1 MITFPNAKINIGLNV
16 VEKRPDGYHN
26 LETIFY
32 PVKLSDALE
41 VIEAGETAF
50 SSSGIEIDATA
61 ENNLVY
67 KAYSLL
73 AGDFD
78 LPPVK
83 MHLHKVIPFGAG
95 LGGGSADA
103 AFALKMLNDYFVLGL
118 TTTQLEDYAARIGAD
133 CPFFIEN
140 KPTFAHGIG
149 DQFKPVKLDL
159 SAFEIVIVKPSFSVS
174 TPQAYRNI
182 VPTKPGFN
190 LLEIDQL
197 PIEDWK
203 TVVKNDFEKSVFPQ
217 FPKIEKLKNQLY
229 EAGAVYASMSGS
241 GSAVFGIFR
250 HSPTDLDRFLPKGIF
265 IYR

>member
-1 MITFPNAKINIGLNV
+1 
-16 VEKRPDGYHN
+16 
-26 LETIFY
+26 
-32 PVKLSDALE
+32 
-41 VIEAGETAF
+41 
-50 SSSGIEIDATA
+50 
-61 ENNLVY
+61 
-67 KAYSLL
+67 
-73 AGDFD
+73 
-78 LPPVK
+78 
-83 MHLHKVIPFGAG
+83 
-95 LGGGSADA
+95 
-103 AFALKMLNDYFVLGL
+103 
-118 TTTQLEDYAARIGAD
+118 
-133 CPFFIEN
+133 
-140 KPTFAHGIG
+140 
-149 DQFKPVKLDL
+149 
-159 SAFEIVIVKPSFSVS
+159 VS

-217 FPKIEKLKNQLY
+217 FPEIEKLKNQLY

>member
-41 VIEAGETAF
+41 VIEADKTAF
-50 SSSGIEIDATA
+50 SSSGIEIDATP

-73 AGDFD
+73 TGDYD

-103 AFALKMLNDYFVLGL
+103 AFMLKVLNDYFELGL
-118 TTTQLEDYAARIGAD
+118 TSTQIEEYAARIGAD
-133 CPFFIEN
+133 CPFFVQN

-149 DQFKPVKLDL
+149 DQFKPVNLDL
-159 SAFEIVIVKPSFSVS
+159 SAYEIVIVKPPFSVS
-174 TPQAYRNI
+174 TPQAYKNI
-182 VPTKPGFN
+182 TPAKPEFN
-190 LLEIDQL
+190 LQQIEKL

-203 TVVKNDFEKSVFPQ
+203 AVVKNDFEKSVFPQ
-217 FPKIEKLKNQLY
+217 FPEIEKLKNQLY
-229 EAGAVYASMSGS
+229 KAGAVYASMSGS

-250 HSPTDLDRFLPKGIF
+250 HSPIDLDRFLPEGIF

>member
-41 VIEAGETAF
+41 VIEAEETAF
-50 SSSGIEIDATA
+50 SSSGIEIDATP

-73 AGDFD
+73 AGDFE
-78 LPPVK
+78 LPQVK

-103 AFALKMLNDYFVLGL
+103 AFALKMLNDYFGLGL
-118 TTTQLEDYAARIGAD
+118 TTAQLEDYAARIGAD

-140 KPTFAHGIG
+140 KPTFAYGIG
-149 DQFKPVKLDL
+149 DQFKPVNLDL
-159 SAFEIVIVKPSFSVS
+159 SAYKIVIVKPYFSVS
-174 TPQAYRNI
+174 TPQAYQNI
-182 VPTKPGFN
+182 TPIKPDFN

-197 PIEDWK
+197 PIEEWK
-203 TVVKNDFEKSVFPQ
+203 TVVRNDFEKSVFPQ
-217 FPKIEKLKNQLY
+217 FPEIEKLKNSLY

-250 HSPTDLDRFLPKGIF
+250 HSPVDLDRFLPEGIF

>member
-41 VIEAGETAF
+41 VIEAEETTF
-50 SSSGIEIDATA
+50 SSSGIELDATA
-61 ENNLVY
+61 KNNLVY
-67 KAYSLL
+67 KAYTLL
-73 AGDFD
+73 ARDFD

-103 AFALKMLNDYFVLGL
+103 AFALKMLSDYFNLDL
-118 TTTQLEDYAARIGAD
+118 ATTILEDYAAGIGAD
-133 CPFFIEN
+133 CPFFIQN
-140 KPTFAHGIG
+140 RPTFAHGIG
-149 DQFKPVKLDL
+149 DQFKPVNLDL
-159 SAFEIVIVKPSFSVS
+159 SAYEIVIVKPPFSVS
-174 TPQAYRNI
+174 TPQAYQNI
-182 VPTKPGFN
+182 TPAKPDFN
-190 LLEIDQL
+190 LLEIEKL

-203 TVVKNDFEKSVFPQ
+203 ALVKNDFEKSVFPQ
-217 FPKIEKLKNQLY
+217 FPEIENLKNNLY

-250 HSPTDLDRFLPKGIF
+250 HSPMNLDRFLPEGIF

>member
-41 VIEAGETAF
+41 VIEAEETAF
-50 SSSGIEIDATA
+50 SSSGIEIDSTA

-73 AGDFD
+73 AGDFH
-78 LPPVK
+78 LSPVK

-103 AFALKMLNDYFVLGL
+103 AFALKMLNDYFGLGL
-118 TTTQLEDYAARIGAD
+118 TTIQLENYAARIGAD

-140 KPTFAHGIG
+140 KPTFAHSIG
-149 DQFKPVKLDL
+149 DQFKPVNLDL
-159 SAFEIVIVKPSFSVS
+159 SAYEIVIVKPPISVS

-197 PIEDWK
+197 PIEEWK

-217 FPKIEKLKNQLY
+217 LPEIENLKENLY

-250 HSPTDLDRFLPKGIF
+250 HLPTNLDRFLPKGIF

>member
-1 MITFPNAKINIGLNV
+1 MISFPNAKINIGLNV

-41 VIEAGETAF
+41 VVEAGETSF
-50 SSSGIEIDATA
+50 SSSGIEIDAVP
-61 ENNLVY
+61 ESNLVY

-73 AGDFD
+73 CGDFN

-103 AFALKMLNDYFVLGL
+103 AFALKMLNDYFTLGL

-133 CPFFIEN
+133 CPFFIQN

-149 DQFKPVKLDL
+149 DRFKSVNLDL
-159 SAFEIVIVKPSFSVS
+159 AAYEIVIVKPPFSVS

-182 VPTKPGFN
+182 VPAKSDFN
-190 LLEIDQL
+190 LLKIDQL
-197 PIEDWK
+197 PIEEWK
-203 TVVKNDFEKSVFPQ
+203 SVVKNDFEKSVFPQ
-217 FPKIEKLKNQLY
+217 FPEIEDLKNKLY

-250 HSPTDLDRFLPKGIF
+250 HLPINLDKYLPKGIF